1 MTSDATMQHG
11 RLGGPPS
18 EVNLQHSGTP
28 HLWYEV
34 RMLRAFVAVDMA
46 HTAMLAERGIL
57 TDAQAG
63 AILGALREIDELGPE
78 RFPTDPRY
86 GSILLQVE
94 RFLTERIG
102 DDTAGRMHTG
112 RSRNDQ
118 STAASRLYSRD
129 LLLDVLGA
137 LQGLQDVILDLAAE
151 HVETYMP
158 GYTHLQHAQP
168 STLAHYLLRHW
179 FTLERDQQRI
189 EGAFLRTNLS
199 SLGGAAMTGTSWPID
214 RQRVSDL
221 LGHER
226 PVENAYDAG
235 IFTRDYPSE
244 IAAVLSIAV
253 NDIARIAGDMYL
265 WSTWEFGFAEIDDS
279 LAGTSSIMPQKKNP
293 HALERVRG
301 LAGRSIG
308 WLPATLGMLRS
319 VSSSDLDL
327 LFGEELTGD
336 AAAETLSVIALMR
349 ASLETMDWKTDVM
362 RERAGVY
369 WSTATNLADE
379 VVRATGLP
387 FRSVHGV
394 VGRLVRLA
402 IERGIAP
409 EEVTTALLDE
419 AAEQV
424 LGRPL
429 GLPDDLVR
437 TALDPVGSVLGLVT
451 TGSAHP
457 DAARATI
464 ETARRYRAEHVGWL
478 EDKRRRLDDAATELA
493 RVSDGLIAAA
503 ERG

>member
-1 MTSDATMQHG
+1 MTDDATMQHG

-18 EVNLQHSGTP
+18 EVQLEHSGAP
-28 HLWYEV
+28 HLRYEV
-34 RMLRAFVAVDMA
+34 RMLRAFSAVDMA
-46 HTAMLAERGIL
+46 HTVMLAEQGIL
-57 TDAQAG
+57 TEAQAG
-63 AILGALREIDELGPE
+63 ALLSVLREIDELGPD

-94 RFLTERIG
+94 RYLAERIG
-102 DDTAGRMHTG
+102 EDTAGRMHTG

-118 STAASRLYSRD
+118 STAASRLHSRD
-129 LLLDVLGA
+129 HLLDVLRELQRLQA
-137 LQGLQDVILDLAAE
+137 LILDLAE
-151 HVETYMP
+151 RHVETYMP

-199 SLGGAAMTGTSWPID
+199 ALGGAAMTGTSWPLD

-235 IFTRDYPSE
+235 IFSRDYPSE
-244 IAAVLSIAV
+244 IAAVLSILV
-253 NDIARIAGDMYL
+253 NDVGRIAGDLYL

-301 LAGRSIG
+301 LSGRSIG

-327 LFGEELTGD
+327 LFGEELTD
-336 AAAETLSVIALMR
+336 EAARDSISVLALTH
-349 ASLETMDWKTDVM
+349 ASLETIDFKTDLM
-362 RERAGVY
+362 RQRAGVY
-369 WSTATNLADE
+369 WSTAANLADAL
-379 VVRATGLP
+379 VRTTGLP
-387 FRSVHGV
+387 FRTVHGV

-402 IERGIAP
+402 IDRGIAP
-409 EEVTTALLDE
+409 EGVTSALLDE
-419 AAEQV
+419 AATQV
-424 LGRPL
+424 LGRPF
-429 GLPDDLVR
+429 GVAEDEVR
-437 TALDPVGSVLGLVT
+437 RALDPVGAVQGLVT

-457 DAARATI
+457 EAARAQI
-464 ETARRYRAEHVGWL
+464 ATARGYEAEHRAWL
-478 EDKRRRLDDAATELA
+478 EAKQRQLTDAAAELA
-493 RVSDGLIAAA
+493 RAADRLIGKA
-503 ERG
+503 

>member
-1 MTSDATMQHG
+1 MSDDATMQHG

-18 EVNLQHSGTP
+18 AVNLEHSGAP
-28 HLWYEV
+28 HLRYEV
-34 RMLRAFVAVDMA
+34 RMLRAFAAVDMA
-46 HTAMLAERGIL
+46 HTVMLAEQGIL
-57 TDAQAG
+57 TEAQAG
-63 AILGALREIDELGPE
+63 AILSALREIDELGPE
-78 RFPTDPRY
+78 GFPTDPRF

-94 RFLTERIG
+94 RYLAERIG
-102 DDTAGRMHTG
+102 EDTAGRMHTG

-118 STAASRLYSRD
+118 STAASRLHSRD
-129 LLLDVLGA
+129 LLLEVLRMLQR
-137 LQGLQDVILDLAAE
+137 LQGLILDLAE
-151 HVETYMP
+151 QHVDTYIP

-199 SLGGAAMTGTSWPID
+199 ALGGAAMTGTSWPLD
-214 RQRVSDL
+214 RQRASDL

-244 IAAVLSIAV
+244 IAAVLSILV
-253 NDIARIAGDMYL
+253 NDVGRIAGDLYL
-265 WSTWEFGFAEIDDS
+265 WSTWEFAFVEIDDS

-327 LFGEELTGD
+327 LFGEELTNE
-336 AAAETLSVIALMR
+336 AARDTISVLALTH
-349 ASLETMDWKTDVM
+349 ASLETIVFKTDVM

-369 WSTATNLADE
+369 WSTAANLADE

-387 FRSVHGV
+387 FRSVHGM

-402 IERGIAP
+402 IERSLAP
-409 EEVTTALLDE
+409 EDVNAALLDE

-429 GLPDDLVR
+429 GVPDDLVR
-437 TALDPVGSVLGLVT
+437 GALDPVGAVQGLVT

-457 DAARATI
+457 DAALAQI
-464 ETARRYRAEHVGWL
+464 ATARGYEVEHQAWL
-478 EDKRRRLDDAATELA
+478 EAKDRQL
-493 RVSDGLIAAA
+493 SDAAA
-503 ERG
+503 ELALAADRLIGSA

>member
-1 MTSDATMQHG
+1 MTEDATMQHG

-18 EVNLQHSGTP
+18 EVQLEHSGAP
-28 HLWYEV
+28 HLRYEV
-34 RMLRAFVAVDMA
+34 RMLRAFNAVDMA
-46 HTAMLAERGIL
+46 HTVMLAAQGIL
-57 TDAQAG
+57 TEAQAG
-63 AILGALREIDELGPE
+63 AILRALREIDELGPD

-94 RFLTERIG
+94 RYLAGRIG
-102 DDTAGRMHTG
+102 EDTAGRMHTG

-118 STAASRLYSRD
+118 STAASRLHSRD
-129 LLLDVLGA
+129 RLLDVLRELQR
-137 LQGLQDVILDLAAE
+137 LQGLILDLAE
-151 HVETYMP
+151 RHVETYMP

-199 SLGGAAMTGTSWPID
+199 ALGGAAMTGTSWPLD

-244 IAAVLSIAV
+244 IAAVLSILV
-253 NDIARIAGDMYL
+253 NDVGRIAGDLYL

-301 LAGRSIG
+301 LSGRSIG

-327 LFGEELTGD
+327 LFGEELTD
-336 AAAETLSVIALMR
+336 EAARDSISVLALTH
-349 ASLETMDWKTDVM
+349 ASLETIDFKTDLM
-362 RERAGVY
+362 RHRAGVY
-369 WSTATNLADE
+369 WSTAANLADE
-379 VVRATGLP
+379 LVRTTGLP

-402 IERGIAP
+402 LERGIAP
-409 EEVTTALLDE
+409 EGVTSALLDE

-424 LGRPL
+424 LGRPF
-429 GLPDDLVR
+429 GVADGVVGR
-437 TALDPVGSVLGLVT
+437 ALDPVGAVQGLVT

-457 DAARATI
+457 DATRAQI
-464 ETARRYRAEHVGWL
+464 ATARGYEAEHRVWL
-478 EDKRRRLDDAATELA
+478 EAKERQLSDAAAELA
-493 RVSDGLIAAA
+493 RAADRLIGSA
-503 ERG
+503 